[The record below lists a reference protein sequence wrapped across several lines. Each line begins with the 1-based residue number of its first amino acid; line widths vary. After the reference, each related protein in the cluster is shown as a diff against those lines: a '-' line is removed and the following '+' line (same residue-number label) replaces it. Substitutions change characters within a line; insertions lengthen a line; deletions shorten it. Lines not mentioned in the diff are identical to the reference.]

1 MTKLIFSSHLQ
12 DKIFEIKFQSDDAV
26 SKIISYFPFSESER
40 QEICSILNNDSFDGF
55 HSIFIDKVTEEEWNR
70 TKEQIKKKFR
80 DELFDI
86 DKNP

>member
-1 MTKLIFSSHLQ
+1 MPKLNLSSHLL
-12 DKIFEIKFQSDDAV
+12 DKIFEIQFQSDDTV
-26 SKIISYFPFSESER
+26 SKIISYFPFFESEK

-55 HSIFIDKVTEEEWNR
+55 HSIFTDKVTEEEWTR